1 MFVRLSGLSF
11 SYTDSVSTLNDV
23 TLTLATGWTG
33 VVGPN
38 GAGKTTLLRLIAG
51 ELEPTAGTVKL
62 RPPPGG
68 ILGGAQTSE
77 ATGPE
82 IAAVAPPTRRGS
94 PPAQGGAPHHA
105 PAV

>member
-23 TLTLATGWTG
+23 TLTLAPGWTG

-51 ELEPTAGTVKL
+51 GLEPSAGHVSL
-62 RPPPGG
+62 DPPRGV
-68 ILGGAQTSE
+68 IRECAQTVE
-77 ATGPE
+77 AMSSE
-82 IAAVAPPTRRGS
+82 IASFALARRQRRPS
-94 PPAQGGAPHHA
+94 RK
-105 PAV
+105 

>member
-38 GAGKTTLLRLIAG
+38 GSWQDYPA
-51 ELEPTAGTVKL
+51 
-62 RPPPGG
+62 
-68 ILGGAQTSE
+68 TSY
-77 ATGPE
+77 
-82 IAAVAPPTRRGS
+82 RR
-94 PPAQGGAPHHA
+94 
-105 PAV
+105 